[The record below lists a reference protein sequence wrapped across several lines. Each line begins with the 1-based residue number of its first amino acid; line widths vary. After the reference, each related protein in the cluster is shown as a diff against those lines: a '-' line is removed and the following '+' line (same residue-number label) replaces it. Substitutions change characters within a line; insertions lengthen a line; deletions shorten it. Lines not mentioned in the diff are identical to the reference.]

1 MIATLAAPASFAP
14 NPQIMEQLD
23 PAERKVIQNAYS
35 QLLRSIKVEMS
46 AEDKKLL
53 RKAFNI
59 AVDAHREQRRKSGEP
74 YILHPI
80 AVARI
85 CAEEIGLGVT
95 AIICAILHDVVEDTP
110 ITVAQIR
117 DWFGE
122 PVANIVDGLTKFEK
136 SMADENSPQAE
147 NFRKIIQYL
156 LTDVRV
162 VLIKLADRLHNM
174 RTLGAMLP
182 VKQKKIASETNYM
195 YAPLA
200 HRLGLYAIKTEF
212 QDLVMQ
218 STQPE
223 DYAFVQTQLAQTEK
237 DRNRYIKDF
246 IKPLEERLRTT
257 YPNLKFRIFGRSKS
271 ISSIWS
277 KIKNKDIEFA
287 DIYDLFAIRVVLD
300 VPLDQERT
308 NCWMVYGVVT
318 DTFNPI
324 QDRMKDWVSVPKS
337 NGYESLHTTVVGPKG
352 RFVEI
357 QIRTERMNEI
367 AEKGF
372 AAHWRYKGIKSDN
385 VYDNWLNK
393 VREMLETPNTNAVD
407 FIDEFQRSLFQED
420 VFVYTPKGDMRTLPK
435 GATALDF
442 AFEIHTDIGY
452 RCQSVKVNG
461 RLVPLSYMLHN
472 GDVVA
477 IQTSPNQKP
486 NDQWIKWVVTG
497 KARLKIR
504 NAIKDEK
511 RKVGELGKE
520 TMERKLRHIKAH
532 FDDANI
538 EFLVKFY
545 KFQSRI
551 DMFFAIAKDQVD
563 LQRIKE
569 LKVEGGKLSAVEK
582 TALQIAREEV
592 ESTPQKD
599 SKKDKI
605 LMVAGQ
611 NAGQYQYQFATCCN
625 PLHGDAV
632 FAYMSTLGMRIHRL
646 DCANSEYLFSNMSHR
661 ILRAEWVEGAK
672 QAFIANILVRGV
684 DDMGVLQNLTNIITK
699 KLNINIKSITI
710 EGDAGFYEGKIKVSV
725 FNTEQLEHLIETLA
739 AMKGVES
746 VARKDE
752 F

>member
-1 MIATLAAPASFAP
+1 MTATLLPPPIFQHNST
-14 NPQIMEQLD
+14 IMEQLD
-23 PAERKVIQNAYS
+23 PAERKVIQTAYS

-46 AEDKKLL
+46 ADDKKML

-59 AVDAHREQRRKSGEP
+59 AVDAHREQRRKSGGP

-80 AVARI
+80 AVAQI

-95 AIICAILHDVVEDTP
+95 AIVCAILHDVVEDTP
-110 ITVAQIR
+110 ITVAQIKE
-117 DWFGE
+117 WFGDS
-122 PVANIVDGLTKFEK
+122 VANIVDGLTKFDK

-174 RTLGAMLP
+174 RTLDAMLP

-212 QDLVMQ
+212 QDLVMKI
-218 STQPE
+218 TQRE
-223 DYAFVQTQLAQTEK
+223 DYDYVEAKLSETEK

-277 KIKNKDIEFA
+277 KIKNKDIEFS
-287 DIYDLFAIRVVLD
+287 DIYDLFAIRVILD
-300 VPLDQERT
+300 VPMDQERT

-372 AAHWRYKGIKSDN
+372 AAHWRYKGIKGDN
-385 VYDNWLNK
+385 VYDSWLNK

-461 RLVPLSYMLHN
+461 RLVPLSHMLHN
-472 GDVVA
+472 GDVVS

-511 RKVGELGKE
+511 RKVGEMGKE
-520 TMERKLRHIKAH
+520 VVERKLRHIKAN
-532 FDDANI
+532 FDEANI

-545 KFQSRI
+545 KYQSRI
-551 DMFFAIAKDQVD
+551 DLFFAVAKDQVD

-569 LKVEGGKLSAVEK
+569 IKVEGGKLMAVEK
-582 TALQIAREEV
+582 TVIQQYEEDLA
-592 ESTPQKD
+592 PQPTG
-599 SKKDKI
+599 SKTERI

-611 NAGQYQYQFATCCN
+611 NAAQYQYQFASCCS
-625 PLHGDAV
+625 PLPGDAV
-632 FAYMSTLGMRIHRL
+632 FAYMSTIGMRIHRL

-661 ILRAEWVEGAK
+661 ILRSEWVADAR
-672 QAFIANILVRGV
+672 QAFIAHVLVRGV
-684 DDMGVLQNLTNIITK
+684 DDIGVLQNLSNIITK
-699 KLNINIKSITI
+699 KLSINIKSITI

-725 FNTEQLEHLIETLA
+725 FNTDQLDHLIETLA
-739 AMKGVES
+739 AMPGVES
-746 VARKDE
+746 VTRTDG
-752 F
+752 